1 MICLSVSEQRVLD
14 NYSDNFFFR
23 DEVRNCHK
31 MIRCDDEILAALS
44 SEHRDVGKTQLLWG
58 LPGS

>member
-1 MICLSVSEQRVLD
+1 VSEQRVLD
-14 NYSDNFFFR
+14 NYSDDFFFR